1 MFPIVDLANLR
12 VALVRVQSK
21 EIVLYGFLLYTDL
34 DTVLVEYV
42 KLGFDELDVLA
53 GPECVI
59 FVVEAPSS
67 EWVEIARRKKS
78 PWLGFVKELSPV
90 SSALPKGPAG
100 VPAVSTGSAP
110 TAKQE
115 AFSRLLTFLAQNPE
129 LCLVKVSDEEQTDAR
144 HLLDP
149 QYQLPYNR
157 FEALD
162 VARFFGVKLDEVPCL
177 ILFESLEASRV
188 WALKLGEIQTVQQ
201 AKVYFR
207 KAFASADFDR
217 ILVHARTYDQ
227 TA

>member
-1 MFPIVDLANLR
+1 MFPVVDLANLR

-21 EIVLYGFLLYTDL
+21 EIVLYGFLLYTDV

-42 KLGFDELDVLA
+42 KLGFGELDVLA

-59 FVVEAPSS
+59 FVVEAPTR
-67 EWVEIARRKKS
+67 EWIEIARRKKS
-78 PWLGFVKELSPV
+78 PWFEIVKGLKPV

-100 VPAVSTGSAP
+100 VPAGGTESSAS
-110 TAKQE
+110 AKQE
-115 AFSRLLTFLAQNPE
+115 ELLRLLTVLVQNPE
-129 LCLVKVSDEEQTDAR
+129 SCVFELSEGEVTDAR

-157 FEALD
+157 FEALE

-177 ILFESLEASRV
+177 ILFERLEASEV

-217 ILVHARTYDQ
+217 ILVHARTYAQ

>member
-42 KLGFDELDVLA
+42 KLGFGELDVLA

-67 EWVEIARRKKS
+67 EWIEVARRKKS
-78 PWLGFVKELSPV
+78 PWFDIVKGVNPV
-90 SSALPKGPAG
+90 SSAPPKGPAG
-100 VPAVSTGSAP
+100 VPAVSAGATPS
-110 TAKQE
+110 AKQE

-129 LCLVKVSDEEQTDAR
+129 LFLLKLSDEEVADAR

-157 FEALD
+157 FEALE
-162 VARFFGVKLDEVPCL
+162 VARFFSVKLDEVPCL
-177 ILFESLEASRV
+177 ILFESLEASQV